1 MRALQGTNFGPEEGA
16 DIVLLQLL
24 FSKEGLL
31 ELVTEGKMTRDLR
44 HEGWRFHTTSLALKG
59 KQWGYCWCVRRPRR
73 VGFAEDCDIA
83 SEK

>member
-44 HEGWRFHTTSLALKG
+44 HEGWRFHTTSLALST
-59 KQWGYCWCVRRPRR
+59 KQWGYCWMLQQPRR
-73 VGFAEDCDIA
+73 LAA
-83 SEK
+83 RT